1 MTRRRLDRRQIDWD
15 AIRAELARAS
25 TETARTPERARA
37 IMDAR
42 ARKLA
47 QRPAPPATAEQLAL
61 AVFQLASERYAIE
74 LRWIREVV
82 RLTDYTPVPGTPDSI
97 VGLTNLRGEIVA
109 VVDLR
114 RLFQLATPG
123 LSDLSRLVVLG
134 EIRGELGVLVDS
146 AHGTTTISA
155 ADVLAAPPGVA
166 GIAGACVRGVTR
178 DAMIV
183 LDGQAL
189 LADQRL
195 VIDQV
200 EGYEA

>member
-1 MTRRRLDRRQIDWD
+1 MTRRRLDRGPVDGD

-25 TETARTPERARA
+25 TETARTPERAKA

-47 QRPAPPATAEQLAL
+47 RRPEAPATGEQLEL
-61 AVFQLASERYAIE
+61 AVLQLAGERYAIE
-74 LRWIREVV
+74 LRWIREVA
-82 RLTDYTPVPGTPDSI
+82 RLTDHTPVPGTPDYI

-114 RLFQLATPG
+114 RLFRLATPG

-134 EIRGELGVLVDS
+134 EARGELGVLVDS

-155 ADVLAAPPGVA
+155 TDVLAAPAGVA
-166 GIAGACVRGVTR
+166 GNAGPCVRGVTR

-195 VIDQV
+195 VIDQA

>member
-1 MTRRRLDRRQIDWD
+1 MTRRRLDRGPVDWD
-15 AIRAELARAS
+15 AIRAGLARAS
-25 TETARTPERARA
+25 TETARTPERAKA

-47 QRPAPPATAEQLAL
+47 RRPQAPATAEPLAL

-82 RLTDYTPVPGTPDSI
+82 RLTDYTPIPGTPDYL

-114 RLFQLATPG
+114 RLFRLPTPG

-134 EIRGELGVLVDS
+134 ETRREFGVLVDS
-146 AHGTTTISA
+146 AHGTTAISA
-155 ADVLAAPPGVA
+155 TDVLAAPAGVA

-195 VIDQV
+195 VIDQT
-200 EGYEA
+200 EGNEA

>member
-1 MTRRRLDRRQIDWD
+1 
-15 AIRAELARAS
+15 
-25 TETARTPERARA
+25 
-37 IMDAR
+37 MDAR

-47 QRPAPPATAEQLAL
+47 RRPEAPATGEQLAV

-74 LRWIREVV
+74 LRWICEVV
-82 RLTDYTPVPGTPDSI
+82 RLTDYTPVPGTPDYI

-114 RLFQLATPG
+114 RLFGLATPG

-134 EIRGELGVLVDS
+134 ETRGELGVLVDS
-146 AHGTTTISA
+146 AHGTTAFSA
-155 ADVLAAPPGVA
+155 TDVLAAPAGV
-166 GIAGACVRGVTR
+166 GEIAGACIRGVTR

-195 VIDQV
+195 VIDQA
-200 EGYEA
+200 EGYDA

>member
-1 MTRRRLDRRQIDWD
+1 MTRRRDWD
-15 AIRAELARAS
+15 AIRAGLARAGG
-25 TETARTPERARA
+25 EPARSPERAKA

-47 QRPAPPATAEQLAL
+47 RRPEAPAMAEQLAL
-61 AVFQLASERYAIE
+61 AMFQLASERYALE
-74 LRWIREVV
+74 LRWIREVA
-82 RLTDYTPVPGTPDSI
+82 RLADYTPVPGTPDHI
-97 VGLTNLRGEIVA
+97 VGLTNLRGEIVT

-114 RLFQLATPG
+114 RLFGLVTPG

-134 EIRGELGVLVDS
+134 DTRAEFGVLVDS
-146 AHGTTTISA
+146 AHGTTTISVT
-155 ADVLAAPPGVA
+155 DVLAAPAGVA

-178 DAMIV
+178 DAVIV

-195 VIDQV
+195 VIDQA
-200 EGYEA
+200 EGYES